1 MGGISG
7 NRALSRDNKNESRR
21 YLTVK
26 YFTGQSVKAMCK
38 TLLYEPPTYIM
49 PLLSR
54 RDLIARITD
63 ELGLQ
68 GKNVTQ
74 KAVQDVF
81 EELFSQLGEAMARGD
96 RVMVRGFGTFEVKER
111 KEKLGRNP
119 KYLRKSM

>member
-1 MGGISG
+1 
-7 NRALSRDNKNESRR
+7 
-21 YLTVK
+21 
-26 YFTGQSVKAMCK
+26 MCK

-119 KYLRKSM
+119 KYPKEEYVIPACACVKFRVGTELKNKVASSLQVIRERTA